1 MKICIVTRALY
12 PVIGGSETYA
22 YNLGEYLGD
31 RGHQVVVVTSDLPS
45 HYRDDHSYPF
55 EVARVEGLSDFNSL
69 RAPLSVLVPFH
80 RLLKRLRPDVIHVQ
94 SVLPGIAL
102 TLIADTLPGPP
113 AIVFTDHNT
122 PMPHERRWI
131 SGVNCYEVEL
141 AFGQF
146 MFKRGTYDA
155 ALTPSLRFYKWALSR
170 GAPPEK
176 LHLIRHGV
184 DVNRFSPGVAPREIR
199 RALCPG
205 GAKTLLLAPGRVVRR
220 KGIMGIL
227 DALSGP
233 LLASAD
239 VHLAITTT
247 RNTSEPAFFEE
258 VRSRIDGSGLKDRVT
273 LLVDAFTPDEMP
285 DVYRASD
292 CVLFL
297 SDAEGFGLVGIEA
310 LACGVPLI
318 ARESKGIDEYL
329 AHGETGWAVQGDSG
343 HEIAAAIRHVCE
355 DDDLRTAMARKGR
368 RLAVS
373 EFSLAAMIG
382 RIERLYAVL
391 VEQKRVWGSGVRGG
405 RALEPA
411 GATTSLRAEGW
422 R

>member
-1 MKICIVTRALY
+1 MKICIVSRALY

-22 YNLGEYLGD
+22 YNLGEYLSD
-31 RGHQVVVVTSDLPS
+31 RGHEVVVVTSDLPS
-45 HYRDDHSYPF
+45 HYRDDHRYPF
-55 EVARVEGLSDFNSL
+55 EVARVAGLSDFNSL

-80 RLLKRLRPDVIHVQ
+80 QLLTRLRPDVIHVQ

-102 TLIADTLPGPP
+102 SLIADTLPGPP

-122 PMPHERRWI
+122 PMPDQRRWI

-146 MFKRGTYDA
+146 MFKHGKYDA
-155 ALTPSLRFYKWALSR
+155 ALTPSRRFHDWALNR

-184 DVNRFSPGVAPREIR
+184 DVNRFSPGAAPPEIR
-199 RALCPG
+199 RALCPT
-205 GAKTLLLAPGRVVRR
+205 GAETLLLAPGRVVRR

-227 DALSGP
+227 DALSSP
-233 LLASAD
+233 ILASRD

-247 RNTSEPAFFEE
+247 RNTSEPDFFEE
-258 VRSRIDGSGLKDRVT
+258 VRSRIDGSELKDRVT
-273 LLVDAFTPDEMP
+273 LLVDTFTPDDMP
-285 DVYRASD
+285 GVYRASD

-318 ARESKGIDEYL
+318 GRDSKGIDEYL
-329 AHGETGWAVQGDSG
+329 VHGRTGWVVEGDSG
-343 HEIAAAIRHVCE
+343 PEIAAAVRHVLQNR
-355 DDDLRTAMARKGR
+355 DLRATMVRTGR
-368 RLAVS
+368 RLAVA
-373 EFSLAAMIG
+373 EFSLAAMI
-382 RIERLYAVL
+382 RKIERLYAV
-391 VEQKRVWGSGVRGG
+391 VFEQKRVFGRGVLAG

-411 GATTSLRAEGW
+411 GAASGTWAAGW

>member
-22 YNLGEYLGD
+22 YNLGEYLSD

-55 EVARVEGLSDFNSL
+55 EVARVAGLSDFNAL

-122 PMPHERRWI
+122 PMPEQRRWI
-131 SGVNCYEVEL
+131 SGVDCYDVEL

-155 ALTPSLRFYKWALSR
+155 ALTPSRRFYDWALDR

-184 DVNRFSPGVAPREIR
+184 DVDRFSPGVAPRRIR
-199 RALCPG
+199 RALCPREVD
-205 GAKTLLLAPGRVVRR
+205 TLLLAPGRVVRR

-227 DALSGP
+227 DALSSP
-233 LLASAD
+233 LLESAD

-258 VRSRIDGSGLKDRVT
+258 VRDRIHDSPLRDRVT
-273 LLVDAFTPDEMP
+273 LLVDTFSPDDMP

-318 ARESKGIDEYL
+318 GRDSKGIDEYL
-329 AHGETGWAVQGDSG
+329 VHGRTGWVVDGDSG
-343 HEIAAAIRHVCE
+343 LEIAAAVRHVCQNG
-355 DDDLRTAMARKGR
+355 DLRAEMARTGR
-368 RLAVS
+368 RVAVS
-373 EFSLAAMIG
+373 EFSLAAMIR
-382 RIERLYAVL
+382 RIERLYEVV
-391 VEQKRVWGSGVRGG
+391 VEQKRVLGPRVLGG
-405 RALEPA
+405 QDIEWA
-411 GATTSLRAEGW
+411 GAATSQAAAW

>member
-1 MKICIVTRALY
+1 LKICIVSRALY

-22 YNLGEYLGD
+22 YNLGEYLSD
-31 RGHQVVVVTSDLPS
+31 RGHRVVVVTSDLPP
-45 HYRDDHSYPF
+45 HYRDDHGYPF
-55 EVARVEGLSDFNSL
+55 EVARVQGLSDFNSA
-69 RAPLSVLVPFH
+69 RAPLSTLVPFH
-80 RLLKRLRPDVIHVQ
+80 RLLASLRPDVIHVQ

-102 TLIADTLPGPP
+102 TLISDMLPGPP

-122 PMPHERRWI
+122 PMPEQRRWI

-146 MFKRGTYDA
+146 MFKHGTYDA
-155 ALTPSLRFYKWALSR
+155 ALAPSRRFYDWALCR

-220 KGIMGIL
+220 KGITGIL
-227 DALSGP
+227 DALSSP

-258 VRSRIDGSGLKDRVT
+258 VRSRIAAPALKDRVT
-273 LLVDAFTPDEMP
+273 LLVDTFGPNDMP

-318 ARESKGIDEYL
+318 ARESKGINEYL
-329 AHGETGWAVQGDSG
+329 VHGETGWAVRGDSG
-343 HEIAAAIRHVCE
+343 HEIAAAVRHVCE
-355 DDDLRTAMARKGR
+355 DGDLRSAMARTGR

-373 EFSLAAMIG
+373 EFSLSAMI
-382 RIERLYAVL
+382 RKIERLYAV
-391 VEQKRVWGSGVRGG
+391 VVDQKRVFGSGVPAG
-405 RALEPA
+405 RALQSA
-411 GATTSLRAEGW
+411 GAATGTWAEGW

>member
-1 MKICIVTRALY
+1 M
-12 PVIGGSETYA
+12 
-22 YNLGEYLGD
+22 
-31 RGHQVVVVTSDLPS
+31 
-45 HYRDDHSYPF
+45 
-55 EVARVEGLSDFNSL
+55 
-69 RAPLSVLVPFH
+69 
-80 RLLKRLRPDVIHVQ
+80 IHVQ

-247 RNTSEPAFFEE
+247 RNTSEPVFFEE

-329 AHGETGWAVQGDSG
+329 VHGETGWAVQGDSG

-355 DDDLRTAMARKGR
+355 DDDVRTAMARKGR
-368 RLAVS
+368 GLAVS

-391 VEQKRVWGSGVRGG
+391 VEQKRVWGRVSRAAGPSSRQAPRRVCGPKGGADANDSATSDREEIARAGRQAHSGPSRRSVQPRSGCGGGGGGGVRARCLSLGG
-405 RALEPA
+405 RGDRRFGAVRPA
-411 GATTSLRAEGW
+411 GRGCGSGTES
-422 R
+422 

>member
-1 MKICIVTRALY
+1 MKICIVSRALY

-22 YNLGEYLGD
+22 YNLGEYLSD
-31 RGHQVVVVTSDLPS
+31 RGHRVVVVTSDLPP
-45 HYRDDHSYPF
+45 HYRDDHGYPF
-55 EVARVEGLSDFNSL
+55 EVARVQGLSDFNSA
-69 RAPLSVLVPFH
+69 RAPLSTLVPLY
-80 RLLKRLRPDVIHVQ
+80 RLLASLRPDVIHVQ

-102 TLIADTLPGPP
+102 TLISDMLPGPP

-122 PMPHERRWI
+122 PMPEQRRWI

-155 ALTPSLRFYKWALSR
+155 ALAPSRRFYDWALRR

-184 DVNRFSPGVAPREIR
+184 DVNRFSPGVAPRKIR

-205 GAKTLLLAPGRVVRR
+205 TGKTVLLAPGRAVRR

-227 DALSGP
+227 DALSSP

-258 VRSRIDGSGLKDRVT
+258 VRSRIAASPLKERVT
-273 LLVDAFTPDEMP
+273 LLVDTFAPDDMP

-318 ARESKGIDEYL
+318 ARESKGINEYFV
-329 AHGETGWAVQGDSG
+329 HGETGWAVQGDSG
-343 HEIAAAIRHVCE
+343 HEIAAAVRRVRE
-355 DDDLRTAMARKGR
+355 DGDLRSAVVRTGR

-373 EFSLAAMIG
+373 EFSLSSMI
-382 RIERLYAVL
+382 RKIERLYAAV
-391 VEQKRVWGSGVRGG
+391 VEQKRVLGPGV
-405 RALEPA
+405 PA
-411 GATTSLRAEGW
+411 GQSARAATGTWAEGW
-422 R
+422 H

>member
-22 YNLGEYLGD
+22 YNLGEYLSD
-31 RGHQVVVVTSDLPS
+31 RGHQVVVVTSDLPP

-55 EVARVEGLSDFNSL
+55 EVARVAGLSDFNSL

-80 RLLKRLRPDVIHVQ
+80 SLLARLRPDVIHVQ

-102 TLIADTLPGPP
+102 TLVADTLPGPP

-122 PMPHERRWI
+122 PMPEQRRWI
-131 SGVNCYEVEL
+131 SGVNCYDVEL

-155 ALTPSLRFYKWALSR
+155 ALTPSRRFHDWALDR

-184 DVNRFSPGVAPREIR
+184 DVDRFSPGVAPRRIR
-199 RALCPG
+199 RALCPREVG
-205 GAKTLLLAPGRVVRR
+205 TLLLAPGRVVRR

-227 DALSGP
+227 DALSSP
-233 LLASAD
+233 LLESAD

-258 VRSRIDGSGLKDRVT
+258 VRDRIHDSPLRDRVT
-273 LLVDAFTPDEMP
+273 LLVDTFSPDEMS

-297 SDAEGFGLVGIEA
+297 SDSEGFGLVGIEA

-318 ARESKGIDEYL
+318 GRDSKGIDEYL
-329 AHGETGWAVQGDSG
+329 VHGRTGWVVDGDSG
-343 HEIAAAIRHVCE
+343 LEIAAAVRHVCQNG
-355 DDDLRTAMARKGR
+355 DLRAEMARTGR
-368 RLAVS
+368 RVAVS
-373 EFSLAAMIG
+373 EFSLAAMIR
-382 RIERLYAVL
+382 RIERLYEVV
-391 VEQKRVWGSGVRGG
+391 VEQKRVLGSGVLGG
-405 RALEPA
+405 RDFEWA
-411 GATTSLRAEGW
+411 GAATSQAPAW

>member
-1 MKICIVTRALY
+1 MKICIVSRALY

-22 YNLGEYLGD
+22 YNLGEYLSG
-31 RGHQVVVVTSDLPS
+31 RGHQVVVVTSDLPP
-45 HYRDDHSYPF
+45 HYGDDHSYPF
-55 EVARVEGLSDFNSL
+55 EVARVAGLSEFNSA
-69 RAPLSVLVPFH
+69 RAPLSTLVPFH
-80 RLLKRLRPDVIHVQ
+80 RLLRSLRPDVIHVQ

-122 PMPHERRWI
+122 PMPEQRRWI
-131 SGVNCYEVEL
+131 SGMNCYEVEL

-146 MFKRGTYDA
+146 MFKHGTYDA
-155 ALTPSLRFYKWALSR
+155 ALAPSRRFYDWAISR

-184 DVNRFSPGVAPREIR
+184 DVERFSPGVAPRRIR

-205 GAKTLLLAPGRVVRR
+205 GAATLLLAPGRVVRR
-220 KGIMGIL
+220 KGITGIL
-227 DALSGP
+227 DAVSSP
-233 LLASAD
+233 LLESED

-247 RNTSEPAFFEE
+247 RNTSEPGFFEE
-258 VRSRIDGSGLKDRVT
+258 VRSRIHGSRLRDRVT
-273 LLVDAFTPDEMP
+273 LLVDSFSPEEMP

-318 ARESKGIDEYL
+318 GRESKGIDEYL
-329 AHGETGWAVQGDSG
+329 VHGKTGWVVEGDSG
-343 HEIAAAIRHVCE
+343 LEIAAAVRHVCRNRE
-355 DDDLRTAMARKGR
+355 LRTGITRTGR

-373 EFSLAAMIG
+373 EFSLVAMI
-382 RIERLYAVL
+382 RKVERLYEVV
-391 VEQKRVWGSGVRGG
+391 VEQKRVLSRGI
-405 RALEPA
+405 PA
-411 GATTSLRAEGW
+411 GQVLEWAGAESGSWAQGW

>member
-1 MKICIVTRALY
+1 MKICIVSRALY

-22 YNLGEYLGD
+22 YNLGEYLSD

-45 HYRDDHSYPF
+45 HYRDDHRYPF
-55 EVARVEGLSDFNSL
+55 EVARVAGLSDFNSA
-69 RAPLSVLVPFH
+69 RAPLSTLVPFH
-80 RLLKRLRPDVIHVQ
+80 QLLKRLRPDVIHVQ

-102 TLIADTLPGPP
+102 SLIADTLPGPP

-122 PMPHERRWI
+122 PMPEQRRWI

-184 DVNRFSPGVAPREIR
+184 DVDRFSPGVAPRRIR
-199 RALCPG
+199 RALCPREVG
-205 GAKTLLLAPGRVVRR
+205 TLLLAPGRVVRR
-220 KGIMGIL
+220 KGLMGIL
-227 DALSGP
+227 DALASP
-233 LLASAD
+233 LLESAD

-258 VRSRIDGSGLKDRVT
+258 MRNRIHEPPLRDRVT
-273 LLVDAFTPDEMP
+273 LLVDTFSPDEMP

-310 LACGVPLI
+310 MACGVPLI
-318 ARESKGIDEYL
+318 GRDSKGIDEYL
-329 AHGETGWAVQGDSG
+329 VHGRTGWVVEGDSG
-343 HEIAAAIRHVCE
+343 LEIAAAVRHVCQNG
-355 DDDLRTAMARKGR
+355 DLRAEMARTGR
-368 RLAVS
+368 RVAVAD
-373 EFSLAAMIG
+373 FSLQAMI
-382 RIERLYAVL
+382 RKIERLYEVV
-391 VEQKRVWGSGVRGG
+391 VEQKRVLGS
-405 RALEPA
+405 RALAGRDLEWA
-411 GATTSLRAEGW
+411 GAATSQAEGW